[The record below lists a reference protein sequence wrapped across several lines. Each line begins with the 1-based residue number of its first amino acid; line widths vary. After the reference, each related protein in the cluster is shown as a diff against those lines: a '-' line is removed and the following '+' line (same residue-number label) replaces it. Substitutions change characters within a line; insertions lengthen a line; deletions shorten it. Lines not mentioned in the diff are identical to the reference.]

1 MRRLLGLITLLAPA
15 VTHAQPG
22 AVDPQLPPPEVLP
35 PAAAVSPP
43 SAAPM
48 GPVTDPQVLALARG
62 TYAAAARGDCV
73 GARVLGS
80 QIARLDPAFHRAVIK
95 TDPVITQCRPA
106 ARSYSLAAPQ
116 EAPAP
121 YLPERTGTPPVDGNA
136 LAGEFLLGG
145 LFTIGGAVS
154 GAFIGSALENNGGCS
169 DECWGGI
176 LLGGFLGGTVM
187 AAVGVNL
194 AGDSDT
200 VDGSLGLAIGGS
212 MLGGLLGIGAI
223 SNGNMGEGGLIVLI
237 VAPTVGAMLG
247 FNLHRVY
254 KPQRARQPTYDRRL
268 AVQPSSRIDDGSAF
282 TLAAGSF

>member
-15 VTHAQPG
+15 GALAQPG

-35 PAAAVSPP
+35 PAEAVS
-43 SAAPM
+43 APV

-62 TYAAAARGDCV
+62 THAAAARGDCI
-73 GARVLGS
+73 GARVLGG

-106 ARSYSLAAPQ
+106 ARSYSIAAEPEP
-116 EAPAP
+116 EAPYMP
-121 YLPERTGTPPVDGNA
+121 SREGTPPLEGSSLVGQ
-136 LAGEFLLGG
+136 FLLGG
-145 LFTIGGAVS
+145 LFTIGGAV
-154 GAFIGSALENNGGCS
+154 GGGYLGGALENNNGCS

-212 MLGGLLGIGAI
+212 MLGGLVGIGAI
-223 SNGNMGEGGLIVLI
+223 ANGNMGEGGLVVLI

-247 FNLHRVY
+247 FNIHRIY
-254 KPQRARQPTYDRRL
+254 KPQPAPRSTYDRRL
-268 AVQPSSRIDDGSAF
+268 AVQSSLRIDDGSAF
-282 TLAAGSF
+282 TLATGSF